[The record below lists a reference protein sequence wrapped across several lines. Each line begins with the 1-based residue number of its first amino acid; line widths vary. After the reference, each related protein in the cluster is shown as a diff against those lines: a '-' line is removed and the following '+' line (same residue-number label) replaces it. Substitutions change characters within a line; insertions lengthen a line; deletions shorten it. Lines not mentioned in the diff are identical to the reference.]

1 MLRTVLLL
9 GLWLHMTAPAA
20 AIELRRGLNLDIWVE
35 WLPVETMLARDGFL
49 DTFPDWRRYVPEDRL
64 AELRANGFDF
74 VRLPIEPGP
83 LLALGPGERRSTLL
97 AQVVE
102 TVEQLHEAGLAVIV
116 DLHLVSRPGQ
126 RFGAE
131 AVLGEPHAFAAYLEL
146 VDALGRSL
154 DGLDPTRTAFEPM
167 NEPNHDCDAV
177 ERGRAVLW
185 PPMLER
191 LHATA
196 RSAAPDLP
204 LVLSGACWGHAQGL
218 VVLDPNLIDD
228 ANVIWSFHSYE
239 PFLFT
244 HQGAEWLT
252 IAERYLA
259 EVPYPPSRLTSAA
272 IDRLARAAADRARGA
287 HRARDFR
294 YRLEAYR
301 RAGDAVAAAPIALVA
316 DWADRHGIP
325 RHRLL
330 LGEFGAMPADGRLQ
344 LLADKRRAA
353 EAAGI
358 AWAVWSWGD
367 AMAITTG
374 GTVRQLDP
382 AVLEAL
388 GLRAGREKP

>member
-1 MLRTVLLL
+1 MLRRAILFALCLLSA
-9 GLWLHMTAPAA
+9 APAA

-35 WLPVETMLARDGFL
+35 WLPVETMLERDGFL
-49 DTFPDWRRYVPEDRL
+49 DTFPDWRRHVPEERL
-64 AELRANGFDF
+64 AELPTAGFDF

-131 AVLGEPHAFAAYLEL
+131 ATLGEPPAFAAYLEL
-146 VDALGRSL
+146 VEAVGRSL
-154 DGLDPTRTAFEPM
+154 DGLDPARTAFEPM

-204 LVLSGACWGHAQGL
+204 IVLSGACWGHASGL
-218 VVLDPNLIDD
+218 VVLDPHLIDD
-228 ANVIWSFHSYE
+228 PNVIWSFHSYE
-239 PFLFT
+239 PFVFT

-252 IAERYLA
+252 IAERYLSG
-259 EVPYPPSRLTSAA
+259 VPYPPGRLTTTE
-272 IDRLARAAADRARGA
+272 IDRLARAAASRSRRA
-287 HRARDFR
+287 HSTHDFR

-301 RAGDAVAAAPIALVA
+301 RAGTAATHAPIDQVTA
-316 DWADRHGIP
+316 WADRHGIP

-330 LGEFGAMPADGRLQ
+330 LGEFGALPADGRLQ
-344 LLADKRRAA
+344 LLAEKRQAA

-358 AWAVWSWGD
+358 PWAVWSWGD

-388 GLRAGREKP
+388 GLRAGPETP